1 MLREADGLLRSTGRY
16 AIDLARV
23 PWGHLAA
30 LLVAGGVL
38 YGAAMGLFGG
48 RPLQSVFSASKVPM
62 LFVVTTLVCLPSFFV
77 VNTLL
82 GLREDFSAALR
93 GVVAAQAT
101 GAVCLA
107 ALGPLTLVFYGASA
121 DYDQAIVFNGMMF
134 LLGTVAGQV
143 TLARHY
149 RPLLARNRRHRIGQV
164 SWVVLYV
171 FVAIQLAWVLRPFV
185 GSPHMVTRYF
195 REEAWSN
202 AYVVVLGRIWEVLT
216 GS

>member
-1 MLREADGLLRSTGRY
+1 MLREADSLLRSTGRY
-16 AIDLARV
+16 APDLARV
-23 PWGHLAA
+23 PWAHLAA
-30 LLVAGGVL
+30 LLVVGGIL

-62 LFVVTTLVCLPSFFV
+62 LFVVTTLVCLPNFFV

-82 GLREDFSAALR
+82 GLREDFAAALR
-93 GVVAAQAT
+93 GVIAAQAT
-101 GAVCLA
+101 GAICLA
-107 ALGPLTLVFYGASA
+107 AFGPLTLVFYASSGN
-121 DYDQAIVFNGMMF
+121 YDQAIVVNGLMF

-149 RPLLARNRRHRIGQV
+149 RPLIARSRRHRIGQV
-164 SWVVLYV
+164 TWVVLYV
-171 FVAIQLAWVLRPFV
+171 FVAVQLAWVLRPFV
-185 GSPHMVTRYF
+185 GSPNIPTRFF

-202 AYVVVLGRIWEVLT
+202 AYVVVFGRVWGVLT